1 MALYNKNEPIE
12 GTTIFFS
19 IISNLVMIS
28 FIVSSARAGS
38 TDEGHNIINKKII
51 ESLKHDEV
59 CALYA
64 SDPPRS
70 KVLRS
75 RRQLCL

>member
-1 MALYNKNEPIE
+1 
-12 GTTIFFS
+12 
-19 IISNLVMIS
+19 MIS
-28 FIVSSARAGS
+28 FIVSFAKAGS

-64 SDPPRS
+64 SDPPRG